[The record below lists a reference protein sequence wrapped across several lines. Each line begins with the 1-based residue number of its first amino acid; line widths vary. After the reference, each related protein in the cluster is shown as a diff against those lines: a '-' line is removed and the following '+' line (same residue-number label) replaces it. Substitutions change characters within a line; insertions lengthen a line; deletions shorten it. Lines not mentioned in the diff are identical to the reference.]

1 VSNPL
6 PAELAARLEKGP
18 VLVTGA
24 SGGIGSRLVKVL
36 TESSVPVR
44 VLLRHGSLAG
54 AETARGDLT
63 RPETL
68 GEACSGVH
76 ILFHLA
82 SYSPAREDPR
92 PEEHPLHRQ
101 VTVTGTANLLK
112 AAEAAGVERIVFASS
127 TRVLDGSTTLYAQ
140 AKRSAE
146 ALLAEAPV
154 STIAL
159 RLPPV
164 YGFGKRGFVAE
175 MVEKCLAGR
184 LPLFPDFGDRRSL
197 VHLDDA
203 VQSLLLAALHPDLD
217 GSWTVT
223 DLQDYSMQRISEA
236 IYRALGK
243 EPGRPWPA
251 PAFQGAAL
259 AGEVLQRLL
268 HRPMPLDLE
277 RLAKLRRP
285 AWFDGRPFAEAT
297 GYRPLYTLEKA
308 LPEMIEALDQ
318 ESEDAS

>member
-223 DLQDYSMQRISEA
+223 DLQKCCSGCCTGPCPWTSACPSM
-236 IYRALGK
+236 
-243 EPGRPWPA
+243 
-251 PAFQGAAL
+251 
-259 AGEVLQRLL
+259 RLL
-268 HRPMPLDLE
+268 PRSIHTTRSHRSFIMPTLWETRITARSE
-277 RLAKLRRP
+277 RIRARMASADFFLKWVSPTPSTSSMSMTSGSACMATENPSRAFIP
-285 AWFDGRPFAEAT
+285 AE
-297 GYRPLYTLEKA
+297 
-308 LPEMIEALDQ
+308 
-318 ESEDAS
+318 